1 MDISNQRS
9 YQGSWYVNPNTRTL
23 TSDRKNTSIK
33 DRDAFSCMQHLLH
46 PVEDMAR
53 VVRTPMRLAE
63 KTCVNRMTNSV
74 TIAAG
79 TRITVN
85 DGYVLTVTE
94 RGVECHHGENYD
106 PYDTEAYV
114 EAQALAGALG
124 TLLRN
129 AGGTQKTTAFSEEDY
144 QTWTENVSSVLSY
157 MGIDGSR
164 DFSVNGMKYHKDSE
178 GYWES
183 EENSRAKA
191 AWEIQRRNNRT
202 YTFADDRTKS
212 QVAYISGYYLEHAS
226 EEMRAAWQ
234 KALEETGVNPF
245 PEGYASAL
253 SQFAMEQDF
262 ATGGNDV
269 IFGADIERNIAAIQN
284 ILDRIDHPRKNVSEE
299 DQVFLKEEKLFYRAI
314 LGYLTVS
321 ETTDKMETSGEKIS
335 YTSYASANYRIE
347 PDNENECF
355 TIFNGQGERLGVFF
369 YSDIKCRQ
377 DTATGRQ
384 LLISENGTM
393 WYEALALDQE
403 LKEDLQ
409 HIMGVDALKTEP
421 LQGYTLKTH
430 AGTGIQYVVRD
441 GDEGR
446 GGRVLLQSEAD
457 IQKYEALAETYFNRY
472 PNLIE
477 SKEEAYI
484 WASFE
489 IRQMAVRTDQGIL
502 SIHCDGMSYN
512 DNTNAVKNWSI
523 PFGEDTCQMI
533 FEWLEHGGN
542 GEAELEKFSVWQD
555 ILKKINFNK
564 DTTESA
570 LQTPYMKYAEIA
582 FYSVG
587 SRAPQEVKKAWM
599 DAARETGANGLGIG
613 ANGMMTHISQM
624 MVQRLKRNL
633 TGRGSDADDIL
644 GNSVSSA
651 LQAAKEALYDLENP
665 LSRNNENSLEV
676 QYYRRR
682 ERAFYQAFIRNLE
695 GLL

>member
-1 MDISNQRS
+1 MDISNQRY

-23 TSDRKNTSIK
+23 TSDRKNAAIK
-33 DRDAFSCMQHLLH
+33 DRDVFGRMQHLLR
-46 PVEDMAR
+46 PVEDM
-53 VVRTPMRLAE
+53 VQVLRTPVKLAE
-63 KTCVNRMTNSV
+63 RSLVDR
-74 TIAAG
+74 
-79 TRITVN
+79 
-85 DGYVLTVTE
+85 
-94 RGVECHHGENYD
+94 
-106 PYDTEAYV
+106 
-114 EAQALAGALG
+114 
-124 TLLRN
+124 
-129 AGGTQKTTAFSEEDY
+129 
-144 QTWTENVSSVLSY
+144 
-157 MGIDGSR
+157 
-164 DFSVNGMKYHKDSE
+164 
-178 GYWES
+178 ES
-183 EENSRAKA
+183 EENSRTKA
-191 AWEIQRRNNRT
+191 AWEMQRRYNQT
-202 YTFADDRTKS
+202 YT
-212 QVAYISGYYLEHAS
+212 L
-226 EEMRAAWQ
+226 
-234 KALEETGVNPF
+234 
-245 PEGYASAL
+245 
-253 SQFAMEQDF
+253 AMEQDF
-262 ATGGNDV
+262 ATG
-269 IFGADIERNIAAIQN
+269 
-284 ILDRIDHPRKNVSEE
+284 
-299 DQVFLKEEKLFYRAI
+299 EK
-314 LGYLTVS
+314 V
-321 ETTDKMETSGEKIS
+321 S

-355 TIFNGQGERLGVFF
+355 TIYNGQGERLGAFF

-430 AGTGIQYVVRD
+430 AGSGIQYVVKD

-446 GGRVLLQSEAD
+446 GGRVLLQSESD
-457 IQKYEALAETYFNRY
+457 VQKYEALAETYFDRY

-489 IRQMAVRTDQGIL
+489 IRGMAVRTDRGIL

-512 DNTNAVKNWSI
+512 DNTDAVKNWSLR
-523 PFGEDTCQMI
+523 FGEDTYQMI
-533 FEWLEHGGN
+533 FEWLAHGGN
-542 GEAELEKFSVWQD
+542 REVELEKFSVWQD
-555 ILKKINFNK
+555 ILKRINCNN

-570 LQTPYMKYAEIA
+570 LQTPYMKYAEKA

-587 SRAPQEVKKAWM
+587 SRAPREVKQAWM

-633 TGRGSDADDIL
+633 TGRDSDADDIL

-651 LQAAKEALYDLENP
+651 LRAANEALYDLENP
-665 LSRNNENSLEV
+665 RSRDNEKSLEV

-695 GLL
+695 ELM